1 MMSEFFSTFQP
12 FCKTNDFESVKRSI
26 SDTIEVCGFIDVADV
41 GSPMAISRHLVLPH
55 PTGKVEGMF
64 IQLFAFIY

>member
-1 MMSEFFSTFQP
+1 M
-12 FCKTNDFESVKRSI
+12 KRSI

-64 IQLFAFIY
+64 IQYIILIHWVILHNLSIF

>member
-1 MMSEFFSTFQP
+1 
-12 FCKTNDFESVKRSI
+12 VKRSI

-41 GSPMAISRHLVLPH
+41 GSPMAISRHLVLPN

-64 IQLFAFIY
+64 TQFVSFVY

>member
-1 MMSEFFSTFQP
+1 
-12 FCKTNDFESVKRSI
+12 VKRSI

-64 IQLFAFIY
+64 IQISAFIY